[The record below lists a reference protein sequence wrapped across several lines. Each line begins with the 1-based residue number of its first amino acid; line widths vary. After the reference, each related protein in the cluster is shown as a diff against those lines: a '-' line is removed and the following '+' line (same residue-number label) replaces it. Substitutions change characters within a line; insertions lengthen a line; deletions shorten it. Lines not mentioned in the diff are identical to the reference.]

1 MGRLPVRSDFGA
13 SEKTPAGGGRCG
25 QVGLVTFFEGRG
37 GTRRD
42 GGGAHPRLGARG
54 G

>member
-13 SEKTPAGGGRCG
+13 SEKTLAWGVRW
-25 QVGLVTFFEGRG
+25 GLVTFFERRG
-37 GTRRD
+37 GTWRD